1 MKFAI
6 SNWIYGDES
15 LEVTFQRLERYGYDG
30 IEIRGE
36 PSFYPADEVKALCKK
51 YGITVSSVAGMYEW
65 PNPDRD
71 LANPDPRVRHAA
83 VDYLIGAVE
92 WAAELSAPMVVVV
105 PSAVSKTSPV
115 GVGDSPEDWE
125 QRKQHEWA
133 LAVESLQEV
142 SKTAER
148 EGIWLA
154 IEPINRYE
162 TFLVNNVE
170 QVQKMIG
177 EINSS
182 TAKILLDTFHM
193 NIEEV
198 DPAEAVKKAGSKLV
212 NVQIADSNRQA
223 VGQGHTNFPSIVHAL
238 KEINYQYALTLE
250 PLPPLPNPYFAIRMP
265 GLQGLR
271 DEYAQVCITRL
282 KEYIQRD

>member
-6 SNWIYGDES
+6 SNWIYGDEP
-15 LEVTFQRLERYGYDG
+15 LEVTFKRLQRYGYDG

-36 PSFYPADEVKALCKK
+36 PSFYPADEVRELCKK
-51 YGITVSSVAGMYEW
+51 YGMTVSSVAGMYEW

-71 LANPDPRVRHAA
+71 LANPDPRVRRAA
-83 VDYLIGAVE
+83 VNYLIGAVE
-92 WAAELSAPMVVVV
+92 WAAKLSAPMVVVV

-115 GVGDSPEDWE
+115 GVGDSPSDWE
-125 QRKQHEWA
+125 QRKQQEWS

-142 SKTAER
+142 ARTAER

-162 TFLVNNVE
+162 TFLVNNVN

-177 EINSS
+177 DINSS
-182 TAKILLDTFHM
+182 AAKILLDTFHM
-193 NIEEV
+193 NIEET
-198 DPAEAVKKAGSKLV
+198 DPAEAVKKAGSNLV

-223 VGQGHTNFPSIVHAL
+223 VGQGHTDFRGIVHAL
-238 KEINYQYALTLE
+238 KEIGYQHALTLE

-271 DEYAQVCITRL
+271 DEYAELCIKRL
-282 KEYIQRD
+282 REYILQD